1 MLKYKKKS
9 QKCKKGCEIMIE
21 LNTNKQGK
29 GPTIKVIGVGGGGN
43 NAINRILENGKPH
56 ENVQYVAVNTDE
68 QVLTDSKA
76 QEIVQIGTKL
86 TGGYGAGADP
96 ETGEAAA
103 RESEDEITDTVTGCD
118 MVILTAGMG
127 GGTGTG
133 ALPVIAE
140 ICRNKGILTVAVV
153 TTPFSFEGE
162 SHTLVAENGMESLK
176 KNVDTLLIIPNDKLL
191 DITDKPFYLE
201 DAFQM
206 ADQVLRDTINGITGI
221 IFNTGMINLDF
232 NDIRTTMLNKGIGH
246 LGIGRVEAGGS
257 VIDAVNAAIKSPLLD
272 ADITGASN
280 IMINSSGRINLNELN
295 EAVTYIKEIAGANVK
310 LIWGTVKDSSDD
322 DSIVVTVIAT
332 GMPGKDAPMI
342 DHKLNQKHTK
352 SADGF
357 QIEIPPFLKI
367 Y

>member
-1 MLKYKKKS
+1 
-9 QKCKKGCEIMIE
+9 MIE
-21 LNTNKQGK
+21 LNMNKQGK
-29 GPTIKVIGVGGGGN
+29 GPVIKVIGVGGGGN

-68 QVLTDSKA
+68 QVLTVSKA

-133 ALPVIAE
+133 ALPIIAE

-153 TTPFSFEGE
+153 TMPFSFEGE
-162 SHTLVAENGMESLK
+162 SHALVAENGMESLK

-295 EAVTYIKEIAGANVK
+295 EAVTYIKEIAGENVK

-332 GMPGKDAPMI
+332 GMPGKDSPVI
-342 DHKLNQKHTK
+342 DHKPNQKHAR

>member
-1 MLKYKKKS
+1 
-9 QKCKKGCEIMIE
+9 MIE

-153 TTPFSFEGE
+153 TMPFSFEGE

-206 ADQVLRDTINGITGI
+206 EYPEKVAQIRSEEYYVNMMRAWYFATALAKQYDKILPFIEKQKLDVWTHNKTIQKAIESYRITPEQKEYLRG
-221 IFNTGMINLDF
+221 
-232 NDIRTTMLNKGIGH
+232 
-246 LGIGRVEAGGS
+246 
-257 VIDAVNAAIKSPLLD
+257 
-272 ADITGASN
+272 
-280 IMINSSGRINLNELN
+280 
-295 EAVTYIKEIAGANVK
+295 
-310 LIWGTVKDSSDD
+310 
-322 DSIVVTVIAT
+322 
-332 GMPGKDAPMI
+332 
-342 DHKLNQKHTK
+342 
-352 SADGF
+352 
-357 QIEIPPFLKI
+357 LKI
-367 Y
+367 KK